1 MTFNPSNAT
10 LTDKQQPVVANDGL
24 KTPPPPDRVRVL
36 VVDDMTTM
44 RNLMAGILR
53 SLGFNKIQ
61 EADCGAVALRKLD
74 AGGIDL
80 LITDWNMPGMTG
92 VELIEH
98 VRRHPRHGQIPILMV
113 SAEAKR
119 PNIAEALGNG
129 VDGFIV
135 KPFTPMLLS
144 EKLAQ
149 VLYRKR
155 AVLEKLW
162 AGEPTGAAGPVD
174 PALLALAAAA
184 AAGSEPTAGAVPW
197 RPGSAGS
204 QGAGARKA
212 APVVKPVSFGASPE
226 PASTPAATPLPTPG
240 ATPCATAPLDPAG
253 PAPKKFKLSSI

>member
-1 MTFNPSNAT
+1 MTANPNSP
-10 LTDKQQPVVANDGL
+10 PVTEKPRPAPGGDGL

-44 RNLMAGILR
+44 RNLMSGILR

-61 EADCGAVALRKLD
+61 EADCGAVALRRLD
-74 AGGIDL
+74 AGCIDL
-80 LITDWNMPGMTG
+80 LITDWNMPGMNG
-92 VELIEH
+92 VELIEQ

-119 PNIAEALGNG
+119 PNIAEAMGNG

-149 VLYRKR
+149 ILYRKR

-162 AGEPTGAAGPVD
+162 AGAPTGAATPVD
-174 PALLALAAAA
+174 PALLAAAAA
-184 AAGSEPTAGAVPW
+184 PTPATMPAAGEPLTA
-197 RPGSAGS
+197 
-204 QGAGARKA
+204 
-212 APVVKPVSFGASPE
+212 
-226 PASTPAATPLPTPG
+226 
-240 ATPCATAPLDPAG
+240 
-253 PAPKKFKLSSI
+253 APKKFKLSSI